1 MTEITKQDMLAWLN
15 AQRDA
20 ANEKI
25 VAASPQE
32 EGQYKQ
38 ELQIINAIAERVG
51 EMTAVEF
58 LEAVNEECE
67 KHEGFCDG
75 ENNPCRKCP
84 LDDHCIYGGYDVDVR
99 LSVADVKKL
108 KEEHHD

>member
-1 MTEITKQDMLAWLN
+1 MTPEITTKALLAWLN

-51 EMTAVEF
+51 EMTAVEY
-58 LEAVNEECE
+58 LEVCNEICE
-67 KHEGFCDG
+67 GRESCDG
-75 ENNPCRKCP
+75 CGLFEYCP
-84 LDDHCIYGGYDVDVR
+84 FCMAQEFPRRAVEIVR
-99 LSVADVKKL
+99 RW